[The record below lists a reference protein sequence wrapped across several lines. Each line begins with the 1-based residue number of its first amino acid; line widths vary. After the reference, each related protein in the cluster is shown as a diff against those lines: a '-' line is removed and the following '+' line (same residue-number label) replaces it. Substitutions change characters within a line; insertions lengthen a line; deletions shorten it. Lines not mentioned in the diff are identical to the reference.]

1 MGDCHRPWR
10 SVAGRRAHCPAPS
23 PALSRGRQPLEGG
36 GPGRCP
42 GGPRARAHGRPVPG
56 PAYDLTICEVRDAS
70 LVLLWK
76 APLYAGGSPVSG
88 YLVDY
93 QEGDSGEWVTANQV
107 ATANRYLKVT
117 FPAPLVPW
125 EQSGRVAGEGGPL
138 RVCGVTPRGSH
149 GGGRPPLAPARWPW
163 GPGDLR
169 TCASSHGAGRQP
181 RTPPAVPED
190 SGLCEH
196 RLPCTR
202 STGVITIACAFPT
215 CHMAADASPAGDT
228 HTRTHART

>member
-1 MGDCHRPWR
+1 M
-10 SVAGRRAHCPAPS
+10 PS
-23 PALSRGRQPLEGG
+23 PEPRTEPRPAAPGGRGARACG

-42 GGPRARAHGRPVPG
+42 GGLRARTHGRPVPG

-93 QEGDSGEWVTANQV
+93 QEGDSGEWVTANEV

-117 FPAPLVPW
+117 FPDPLVPW

-149 GGGRPPLAPARWPW
+149 GGGGLLWLPHAGRGDLGTCGPALPPTAPADSPAHPRPSR
-163 GPGDLR
+163 R
-169 TCASSHGAGRQP
+169 TRAC
-181 RTPPAVPED
+181 V
-190 SGLCEH
+190 
-196 RLPCTR
+196 
-202 STGVITIACAFPT
+202 STGCRARFPR
-215 CHMAADASPAGDT
+215 G
-228 HTRTHART
+228 